1 MSSGLIVTTA
11 SSAASTVTP
20 AAGDTTF
27 GQMKSDIAAFYG
39 MDQDA
44 AKVEL
49 AGRTIKDLIDELNM
63 KQLWVFNLVTSAD
76 MTTTNGTSTYT
87 LPSDFWKVYNI
98 RKTSDID
105 YQIDVIRQKM
115 FDSIFISQRSING
128 FPYVAVIRNSF
139 RDGNVTLFPTPDA
152 TYTFNIKY
160 FKLISKPASDTDV
173 IDLPRPYQVVPK
185 YGALSRFGALNHQSD
200 LAQYWQRLYDNAYGE
215 MKRSDEDLGDE
226 ANLRFLNIEETSG
239 RISYINPAA
248 RPRAYDLF

>member
-1 MSSGLIVTTA
+1 MPSGLIVTTS
-11 SSAASTVTP
+11 SSAAASVTP

-27 GQMKSDIAAFYG
+27 GQMKADVAAFYG

-44 AKVEL
+44 TKVEL
-49 AGRTIKDLIDELNM
+49 AGRAIKDIIDELNM
-63 KQLWVFNLVTSAD
+63 KQIWIFNLVTSAD
-76 MTTTNGTSTYT
+76 MTTTNGTSSYT

-105 YQIDVIRQKM
+105 YPIDVIRQKM
-115 FDSIFISQRSING
+115 FDSVFISQRSING
-128 FPYVAVIRNSF
+128 FPYVAVIKNTF
-139 RDGNVTLFPTPDA
+139 RDGTVTLFPIPDA

-160 FKLISKPASDTDV
+160 FKLIAKPASDSET

-185 YGALSRFGALNHQSD
+185 YGALSRFGALNHQPD
-200 LAQYWQRLYDNAYGE
+200 LMQYWQRLYDGAYDE
-215 MKRSDEDLGDE
+215 MKRSDEDMGDE
-226 ANLRFLNIEETSG
+226 SALRFLNIEETAG